1 MASAQYQGY
10 GGKAEGRN
18 HFRNGKT
25 RVHVPS
31 GRVEQHQKSVHTV
44 VVLYFSQLRQYMVV
58 FRSLAAS
65 RGILV
70 SLHLPNDGDE
80 MDFPLFAVVLQNDL
94 AILLQLIVF
103 LLLYFLL
110 KLLSLIVLLAYLSV
124 SVFHLIVSS
133 FPVFFSLSHNQTT
146 LS

>member
-31 GRVEQHQKSVHTV
+31 GRVEQHQKSV
-44 VVLYFSQLRQYMVV
+44 YFSQLRQYMVV